1 MSLKVIVHRGL
12 NQIGGNIIEMAS
24 DSTRIIFDLG
34 LSLDETENIELPN
47 IDGVFNNAKY
57 DAIFISHYHSDHLGL
72 VYEITNGIP
81 VYIGKKSF
89 DIITVSNN
97 YLNKKNID
105 VKEYLEHNKP
115 IKIGDIKVTPF
126 LCDHSAYDSYM
137 LLAECNEEKILY
149 TGDFRSNGRKSYQRF
164 LNELPTN
171 IDTLICEGT
180 TLSRSVNQNRTESNL
195 ENELTS
201 IIDNN
206 SGPIFVI
213 QSSMNIDRLVTV
225 YRAAKRNNRILLQDL
240 YLAEITSSIKD
251 SIPNPITFKDV
262 YVFVTSYLN
271 PNSKR
276 YKLFSKYEKKI
287 GKENISKQK
296 FVMCIRS
303 SMGRYLDSLS
313 KKMSFDN
320 GVLVYSLWKGYLEKE
335 EMKEFIDQCSK
346 LGLKIEHL
354 HTSGHADENALKQL
368 ISHVNPKDIIPV
380 HTENPG
386 RLIEIGKSKI

>member
-1 MSLKVIVHRGL
+1 MSLKINVHRGSK
-12 NQIGGNIIEMAS
+12 QIGGNIIEIAS

-47 IDGVFNNAKY
+47 IDGLFNSAKY

-72 VYEITNGIP
+72 AYEVKSGTP
-81 VYIGKKSF
+81 VYMGKKSF

-97 YLNKKNID
+97 YLNKNNIN
-105 VKEYLEHNKP
+105 VKEYLEHNKT
-115 IKIGDIKVTPF
+115 IKIGNIKVTPF

-171 IDTLICEGT
+171 INTLICEGT

-195 ENELTS
+195 EKELTS
-201 IIDNN
+201 IIKKS
-206 SGPIFVI
+206 SGPIFVM

-225 YRAAKRNNRILLQDL
+225 YKAAKRNNRILLQDL

-251 SIPNPITFKDV
+251 SIPNPITFNDV
-262 YVFVTSYLN
+262 YVFVTNYLN

-287 GKENISKQK
+287 SKENISKQK

-303 SMGRYLDSLS
+303 SMCRYLDSLS
-313 KKMSFDN
+313 KKMSFDD
-320 GVLVYSLWKGYLEKE
+320 GVLVYSLWKGYLEND
-335 EMKEFIDQCSK
+335 EMKEFFELCTK
-346 LGLKIEHL
+346 LGLKIKYL

-368 ISHVNPKDIIPV
+368 VNHVKPKYIIPV
-380 HTENPG
+380 HTENSNK
-386 RLIEIGKSKI
+386 LFELFVDKK

>member
-1 MSLKVIVHRGL
+1 MSLQVIVHRGL
-12 NQIGGNIIEMAS
+12 NQIGGNIIEIAS
-24 DSTRIIFDLG
+24 DSTKIIFDLG
-34 LSLDETENIELPN
+34 LSLDETENIKLPN

-72 VYEITNGIP
+72 VYEVTNGIP
-81 VYIGKKSF
+81 VYMGKKSF

-105 VKEYLEHNKP
+105 VREYLEHNKS

-164 LNELPTN
+164 LNELPTS

-180 TLSRSVNQNRTESNL
+180 TLTRSANQNKTESSL
-195 ENELTS
+195 EKELTS
-201 IIDNN
+201 IINSN
-206 SGPIFVI
+206 SGPIFVM

-225 YRAAKRNNRILLQDL
+225 YRTAKRSNRILLQDL

-251 SIPNPITFKDV
+251 SIPNPITFNDV
-262 YVFVTSYLN
+262 YVFVTTYLN
-271 PNSKR
+271 SDSKR
-276 YKLFSKYEKKI
+276 YKLFNKYEKKI
-287 GKENISKQK
+287 GKENISKQS

-303 SMGRYLDSLS
+303 SMGRYLESLS
-313 KKMSFDN
+313 KKMNFEN
-320 GVLVYSLWKGYLEKE
+320 GVLIYSLWKGYLEKE

-346 LGLKIEHL
+346 LGLKIEYL
-354 HTSGHADENALKQL
+354 HTSGHADESALKQL
-368 ISHVNPKDIIPV
+368 ISHVNPKNVIPV
-380 HTENPG
+380 HTENP
-386 RLIEIGKSKI
+386 SKLLELLVDKK